1 MKCAI
6 CYEKFFTPKTE
17 EEFKKIYKENFK
29 NNNYDEIMKFDN
41 LLITSKHNNTYI
53 CPTPNCKCLICCD
66 CWIKITHNGKNLMEA
81 EEDDMPSTY
90 DYFKCP
96 YCRQIDWKYYMNNV
110 FNELQK
116 KLLSEEEFIYAVYK
130 RLFPDFTDEL
140 DI

>member
-1 MKCAI
+1 MECAI

-17 EEFKKIYKENFK
+17 EEFKKKYKENVK
-29 NNNYDEIMKFDN
+29 NNN
-41 LLITSKHNNTYI
+41 THI

-96 YCRQIDWKYYMNNV
+96 YCRQIDWKYYMDNV

>member
-1 MKCAI
+1 
-6 CYEKFFTPKTE
+6 
-17 EEFKKIYKENFK
+17 
-29 NNNYDEIMKFDN
+29 
-41 LLITSKHNNTYI
+41 
-53 CPTPNCKCLICCD
+53 
-66 CWIKITHNGKNLMEA
+66 MEA